1 MQLSPN
7 FSLKEL
13 TASETAERHGI
24 DNTPTPEIIEN
35 LKLLAAALQEV
46 RTLLGN
52 KPIQIN
58 SGYRSPAVNEK
69 LGSKPTSDHCKG
81 LAADFV
87 CPSFGSPDEIVRA
100 IMGSA
105 IPYKQV
111 IREFDRWV
119 HFAIPAPGEEPRR
132 QALIIDKQGTRSY
145 G

>member
-7 FSLKEL
+7 FTLEEL
-13 TASETAERHGI
+13 IASETAERHGI
-24 DNTPTPEIIEN
+24 DNTPTPEVVEN
-35 LKLLAAALQEV
+35 LKHLAATLQEV

-52 KPIQIN
+52 KSIHIN

-69 LGSKPTSDHCKG
+69 LGSKPASDHCKG

-100 IMGSA
+100 IMGSP

-111 IREFDRWV
+111 IREFERWV
-119 HFAIPAPGEEPRR
+119 HLAVPAPGEEPRK
-132 QALIIDKQGTRSY
+132 QALIIDKQGTRNY
-145 G
+145 A

>member
-7 FSLKEL
+7 FSLAEL

-35 LKLLAAALQEV
+35 LRHLASALQEV

-52 KPIQIN
+52 KPITIN
-58 SGYRSPAVNEK
+58 SGYRCPAVNEK

-87 CPSFGSPDEIVRA
+87 CPSFGSPDDIVRA
-100 IMGSA
+100 ILASP
-105 IPYKQV
+105 ISYKQV

-119 HFAIPAPGEEPRR
+119 HIAVPAPGEEPRR
-132 QALIIDKQGTRSY
+132 QALIIDKQGTRNY
-145 G
+145 A

>member
-1 MQLSPN
+1 MNLSPN
-7 FSLKEL
+7 FTLEEL

-35 LKLLAAALQEV
+35 LRHLAAALQEV

-52 KPIQIN
+52 KPITIN
-58 SGYRSPAVNEK
+58 SGYRCPAVNEK

-87 CPSFGSPDEIVRA
+87 CPSFGSPDDIVRA
-100 IMGSA
+100 ILASP
-105 IPYKQV
+105 ISYKQV

-119 HFAIPAPGEEPRR
+119 HIAVPAPGEEPRR
-132 QALIIDKQGTRSY
+132 QALIIDKQGTRNY
-145 G
+145 A

>member
-7 FSLKEL
+7 FSLAEL

-35 LKLLAAALQEV
+35 LRHLAATLQEV

-52 KPIQIN
+52 KPIHIN
-58 SGYRSPAVNEK
+58 SGYRSIEVNAK

-81 LAADFV
+81 LASDFI
-87 CPSFGSPDEIVRA
+87 CPAFGSPDEIVRA
-100 IMGSA
+100 IMASP

-119 HFAIPAPGEEPRR
+119 HLAVPAPGEEPRR
-132 QALIIDKQGTRSY
+132 QALIIDKQGTRNY
-145 G
+145 A

>member
-7 FSLKEL
+7 FSLVEL

-35 LKLLAAALQEV
+35 LRHLASALQEV

-52 KPIQIN
+52 KPITIN
-58 SGYRSPAVNEK
+58 SGYRCPAVNEK

-87 CPSFGSPDEIVRA
+87 CPSFGSPDDIVRA
-100 IMGSA
+100 ILASP
-105 IPYKQV
+105 ISYKQV

-119 HFAIPAPGEEPRR
+119 HIAVPAPGEEPRR
-132 QALIIDKQGTRSY
+132 QALIIDKQGTRNY
-145 G
+145 A